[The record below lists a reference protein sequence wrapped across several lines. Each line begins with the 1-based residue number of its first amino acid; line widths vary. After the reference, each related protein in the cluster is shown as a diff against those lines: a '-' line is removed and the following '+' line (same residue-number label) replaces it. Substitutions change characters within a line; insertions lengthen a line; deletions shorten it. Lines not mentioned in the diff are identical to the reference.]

1 VAVTRIGV
9 VTREAGLRVVDERG
23 EPTASLPRAFDHFQ

>member
-9 VTREAGLRVVDERG
+9 VTRESGLRVVDERG
-23 EPTASLPRAFDHFQ
+23 EPTASLPRSFDHFQ